1 MTSDPSRH
9 QTSDSGETPVTAASN
24 AVDHAIVSRR
34 SIRGFL
40 PEPVPLDTV
49 RRILSV
55 AARAPSGSNIQPW
68 RVHVLTGEPLARLR
82 AALTEAFMAGEPE
95 HAEYDYYP
103 TSWRSPYIE
112 RRRETGWSLY
122 QLVGVARGDFE
133 AGRLQR
139 ARNYAFFDAPV
150 GMVFAIDR
158 DLELGSWLDF
168 GMFLQNIMVA
178 ARGRGLDTCPQ
189 QSIANYPEIVSQALG
204 IPDTQM
210 IVCGMAL
217 GQADPSEPANA
228 LVTHREPVEAFATFH
243 TD

>member
-1 MTSDPSRH
+1 MDEMT
-9 QTSDSGETPVTAASN
+9 TAEAPQPIAPGN
-24 AVDHAIVSRR
+24 AVEQAILSRR

-40 PEPVPLDTV
+40 DRPIPRAIV
-49 RRILSV
+49 RQILSV

-68 RVHVLTGEPLARLR
+68 RVHVLTGEALARLR
-82 AALTEAFMAGEPE
+82 AELTGAFLADEPE
-95 HAEYDYYP
+95 RPEYHYYP
-103 TSWRSPYIE
+103 TSWRSPYLE
-112 RRRETGWSLY
+112 RRRETGWGLY
-122 QLVGVARGDFE
+122 QLTGVARGDFE
-133 AGRLQR
+133 AGRRQR

-178 ARGRGLDTCPQ
+178 ARGRELDTCPQ
-189 QSIANYPEIVSQALG
+189 QSIANYPAIVSRHLS

-217 GQADPSEPANA
+217 GHADPDEPANA
-228 LVTHREPVEAFATFH
+228 LVTRREAVDGFATFH
-243 TD
+243 DD